1 MSERIT
7 IGVTA
12 KNEERCIGATLETL
26 LKAASLAESERIGL
40 FEVVAI
46 LDDCTDTT
54 EEVVRRF
61 PSVGVIRSSGG
72 LIEAQRKIAGRRPF
86 VIFSDADILI
96 GENVIAELVR
106 TMLSEPT
113 LQVAYPRKRPLPPER
128 HSLMADA
135 LHCYNRVEGFQQ
147 SRRYFNGKLFAI
159 RDWNAPTLEELA
171 PRLAGLSRDG
181 FYDFHAGFRVDD
193 IWLSRDILRRHG
205 ADAIRELPHVEIRY
219 RPPET
224 FEGMYRMYL
233 RMRREIERLDLMFPE
248 TRREHQ
254 TRGYDREA
262 ERRAPIRDRLLW
274 RVFRVALGFC
284 RARYAAE
291 RFYFQRISSR
301 LISAWKPVPETKTPL
316 PDESAR
322 RM

>member
-1 MSERIT
+1 MSEQIT

-12 KNEERCIGATLETL
+12 KNEEGCIGSTLETL
-26 LKAASLAESERIGL
+26 LKSVALAEAERVGK
-40 FEVVAI
+40 FEVVVI
-46 LDDCTDTT
+46 LDDCSDQS
-54 EEVVRRF
+54 EAVVRRF
-61 PSVGVIRSSGG
+61 PSVGVIHSSGG

-96 GENVIAELVR
+96 GENVIAELTR
-106 TMLSEPT
+106 TMMAEPS
-113 LQVAYPRKRPLPPER
+113 LQVAYPRKLPMPPR
-128 HSLMADA
+128 RQSLMASA
-135 LHCYNRVEGFQQ
+135 LYCYNRVDGFQK

-159 RDWNAPTLEELA
+159 RDWSVPTLDELA
-171 PRLAGLSRDG
+171 PRLASLPRDC
-181 FYDFHAGFRVDD
+181 FYDFHAGLKVDD

-205 ADAIRELPHVEIRY
+205 ADAIREVPHAGIHY

-224 FEGMYRMYL
+224 FDGMYRMYL

-248 TRREHQ
+248 TRAAHQ
-254 TRGYDREA
+254 KRGYDRDA

-291 RFYFQRISSR
+291 RFYFQRIASR
-301 LISAWKPVPETKTPL
+301 PISAWKPVTETKIPSS
-316 PDESAR
+316 DESAR